1 MWYGMENNVDKTTIP
16 TADFDRSKKTEE
28 CGIFQP
34 FWLSAG
40 IFTHETESRISVA
53 KAEFNKRKA
62 LFACKFE
69 LNFKE

>member
-1 MWYGMENNVDKTTIP
+1 MCYGMEKNADKTTIP
-16 TADFDRSKKTEE
+16 TTDFDRSKKTEE
-28 CGIFQP
+28 CGIFKP

-40 IFTHETESRISVA
+40 IFRHEIESRISVA
-53 KAEFNKRKA
+53 NAEFNKRKA